1 MRWSALLTFMICFA
15 FPTISAEAASKQ
27 KIDRRVQ
34 EALVRFNE
42 EVRGGDELIASAA
55 GVLIFPKVV
64 KAGFGLG
71 GEHGQGALRIN
82 GQNIEYYRLVSGS
95 IGWQIGAQVK
105 TELILFMN
113 EDVLTK
119 FRNSDGW
126 EAGVDASV
134 AVVTLGA
141 GGEVDTHTIDNPVLG
156 FIISNKGLMYNLTFE
171 GAKISKIDK

>member
-1 MRWSALLTFMICFA
+1 MRWIALLTFVFC
-15 FPTISAEAASKQ
+15 SALLAPSAQAASKN
-27 KIDRRVQ
+27 KIDRRVE

-64 KAGFGLG
+64 KAGLGIG
-71 GEHGQGALRIN
+71 GEHGQGALRVG

-95 IGWQIGAQVK
+95 IGWQLGAQVK

-113 EDVLTK
+113 QEVLDN
-119 FRNSDGW
+119 FRRHDGW

-141 GGEVDTHTIDNPVLG
+141 GGEIDTHTIDNPILG